1 MKRIK
6 EFFKKTLE
14 RFTVILSYDS
24 DIVGIEID
32 KIKPLSDYI
41 LIEPIKEEEKTKSG
55 ILLPETADKERPEQG
70 KVIAVG
76 PGKRNDSGNLIPMDI
91 KVGQKVLFT
100 KYGPNEI
107 KVEDKEYLIAKEED
121 ILAIIE

>member
-1 MKRIK
+1 MN
-6 EFFKKTLE
+6 
-14 RFTVILSYDS
+14 
-24 DIVGIEID
+24 
-32 KIKPLSDYI
+32 IKPLSDYI

-70 KVIAVG
+70 KIIAIG
-76 PGKRNDSGNLIPMDI
+76 PGKRNDSGDIIPMDI

-107 KVEDKEYLIAKEED
+107 KVDEKEYLIAKQED